1 MTENRLNLKNPNV
14 LDRLTKFEKARILGT
29 RASQIQ
35 QGASVIYLE
44 DDKVKELPK
53 ELDDLCIT
61 SEEYAN
67 VELNTKSTPIIVKR
81 PMPDGSSVLKTVQDL

>member
-1 MTENRLNLKNPNV
+1 MTENRLNLKKPNV

-35 QGASVIYLE
+35 QNAQVIYLE
-44 DDKVKELPK
+44 DGKVKELPK

-61 SEEYAN
+61 AEEYAN
-67 VELNTKSTPIIVKR
+67 MELNTKRNPLIVKR
-81 PMPDGSSVLKTVQDL
+81 PMPDGTSVLKTLQDF